1 MTFRFAA
8 KYGLLTYAQIG
19 DRDVEEF
26 GWRVSDMLGSLG
38 AECIVGRES
47 HADGGLHI
55 HAFFMF
61 ERKFQSRNVRVFDM
75 DGCHPNIVRGYSTPE
90 DGARYAIKEGDVIAG
105 GLDVDSLGSSVA
117 GSKTVWAQ
125 IILAESRDD
134 FFAACAELA
143 PRALLCSF
151 TSLRCYADW
160 KYREDPAPYR
170 HPEDVSFDTS
180 RFPELDRW
188 VQDSLRGTQR
198 GRRRSL
204 ILYGPTKLGKTL
216 WARSL
221 GNHAYFGGLFSMDES
236 IDDVDYAVFD
246 DMQGGLKFFHSYKF
260 WLGAQS
266 QFYVTDKYK
275 GKRLVHWGK
284 PCIYLYNHNPLC
296 DEGADHDWLL
306 GNCDIVG
313 LDADDSLLVP
323 EEGSLGGER

>member
-26 GWRVSDMLGSLG
+26 GWRVSDMFGSLG

-47 HADGGLHI
+47 HGDGGLHI

-188 VQDSLRGTQR
+188 VQDSLRGAQR
-198 GRRRSL
+198 GKRCSLRSGSDVDSGFLPIHGSVPLGPIRLRRSDHSR
-204 ILYGPTKLGKTL
+204 ILRNANL
-216 WARSL
+216 
-221 GNHAYFGGLFSMDES
+221 
-236 IDDVDYAVFD
+236 
-246 DMQGGLKFFHSYKF
+246 
-260 WLGAQS
+260 
-266 QFYVTDKYK
+266 
-275 GKRLVHWGK
+275 
-284 PCIYLYNHNPLC
+284 
-296 DEGADHDWLL
+296 
-306 GNCDIVG
+306 
-313 LDADDSLLVP
+313 
-323 EEGSLGGER
+323 